1 MRVIEAIRQVGLAT
15 ALLAVVTLASAGA
28 PTDVRASIAS
38 DTLAALSSH
47 PEGGYGL
54 ETDILA
60 ILDGA
65 SKEKAPGVVAAEILS
80 ASRSA
85 NDAQM
90 AAIGRALARKV
101 RELAERYPAE
111 SRAIS
116 TAVLRAQ
123 QSALQRSFNS
133 SLGSRVPGVAVP
145 TGPGGGWLDT
155 TSPN

>member
-1 MRVIEAIRQVGLAT
+1 MRVIEANRQAALGA
-15 ALLAVVTLASAGA
+15 ALLAVLTLAGASA
-28 PTDVRASIAS
+28 PTDAQASVAS
-38 DTLAALSSH
+38 DTLAALSRH

-65 SKEKAPGVVAAEILS
+65 KAPGAIAAEILS
-80 ASRSA
+80 AARSA

-101 RELAERYPAE
+101 RELAERFPAE

-116 TAVLRAQ
+116 TAVLRTQ
-123 QSALQRSFNS
+123 QPTLQQSFNS

>member
-1 MRVIEAIRQVGLAT
+1 MTALEAIRQAAFAA
-15 ALLAVVTLASAGA
+15 ALLAVVTLVTVGA
-28 PTDVRASIAS
+28 ATHARASTGT
-38 DTLAALSSH
+38 DTRAALSKH

-54 ETDILA
+54 EADILA
-60 ILDGA
+60 ILDA
-65 SKEKAPGVVAAEILS
+65 APQAKAPHLVAAEILS

-116 TAVLRAQ
+116 TAVMRVQ
-123 QSALQRSFNS
+123 QQALQRSFNS
-133 SLGSRVPGVAVP
+133 ALGSRVPGVAVP